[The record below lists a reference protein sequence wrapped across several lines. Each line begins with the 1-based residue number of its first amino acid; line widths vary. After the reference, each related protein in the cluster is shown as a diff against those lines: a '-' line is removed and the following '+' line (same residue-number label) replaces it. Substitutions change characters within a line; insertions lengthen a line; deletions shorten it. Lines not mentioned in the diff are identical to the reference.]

1 MDINV
6 VVASRPNRPPEQDLL
21 KPVNADRLGY
31 GVRLRA
37 RGPPTGRP
45 IAVSLA
51 IPAETDLSV
60 LAATGDRV

>member
-21 KPVNADRLGY
+21 KPVIADRLGY

-37 RGPPTGRP
+37 TRSAYRSPDRRKASHTG
-45 IAVSLA
+45 
-51 IPAETDLSV
+51 
-60 LAATGDRV
+60 GN

>member
-21 KPVNADRLGY
+21 KPVIADRLGY
-31 GVRLRA
+31 GRLRA
-37 RGPPTGRP
+37 RGPSTGRR
-45 IAVSLA
+45 IAVRLA

>member
-21 KPVNADRLGY
+21 KPVIADRLGY

-37 RGPPTGRP
+37 RGPYRSPDRRKASHTG
-45 IAVSLA
+45 
-51 IPAETDLSV
+51 
-60 LAATGDRV
+60 GN